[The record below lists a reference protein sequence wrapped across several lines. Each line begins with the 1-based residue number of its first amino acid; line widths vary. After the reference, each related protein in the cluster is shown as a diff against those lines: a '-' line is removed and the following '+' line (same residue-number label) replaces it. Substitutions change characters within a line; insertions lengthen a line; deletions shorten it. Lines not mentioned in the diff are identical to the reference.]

1 MTYTTQEKIYLNL
14 SRPLQ
19 KDLKDLEWWPEPV
32 LTSMCIILKGE
43 KFAFKTLL
51 DYFSL

>member
-19 KDLKDLEWWPEPV
+19 KDLKDPWN
-32 LTSMCIILKGE
+32 
-43 KFAFKTLL
+43 
-51 DYFSL
+51 DDQSLC